1 MLDKKTAEPG
11 AAAPEGG
18 KGKAARAPGTT
29 APTAIRTAARRTRA
43 ARAPQPSVHE
53 RIQRRA
59 YQLWETEGRPEGRAQ
74 AHWHQAE
81 LEITRAR
88 SRPVS
93 ASR

>member
-1 MLDKKTAEPG
+1 MFDKKTAEPG
-11 AAAPEGG
+11 AAEPEGG
-18 KGKAARAPGTT
+18 KGNAGRAPGTS
-29 APTAIRTAARRTRA
+29 APTTGRTAARKRCA

-59 YQLWETEGRPEGRAQ
+59 YELWETEGRPDGRAQ
-74 AHWHQAE
+74 VHWHQAE

-88 SRPVS
+88 SRPVG